1 MKKAITKHPIR
12 RLTNSSFS
20 INLELARL
28 NATVMN
34 KKMTLPIID
43 KSLLNLFT
51 ILISGAGI
59 FAIFL
64 KYDVPELNTPFW
76 DINPF
81 AIKRD
86 IIENV
91 LTRIFIIL
99 ALVGLLVQTISIIY
113 GNVISERLYEA
124 SFYIKTF
131 IAGIVVMII
140 VIYILGAVGKNIA
153 KKKWLPKVIEN
164 QTKIYNVTGEIINNG
179 GYRSNELPN
188 IGTYSENQQKKEL

>member
-1 MKKAITKHPIR
+1 
-12 RLTNSSFS
+12 
-20 INLELARL
+20 
-28 NATVMN
+28 MN